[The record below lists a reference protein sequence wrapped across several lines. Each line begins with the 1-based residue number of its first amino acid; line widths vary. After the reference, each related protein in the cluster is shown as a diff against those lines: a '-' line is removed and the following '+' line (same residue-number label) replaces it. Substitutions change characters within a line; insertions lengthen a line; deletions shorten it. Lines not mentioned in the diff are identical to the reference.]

1 MKDEYDRMR
10 STYSGYCT
18 DDAFCFDA
26 ELVENT
32 ICNMNRG
39 KAADIDGITI
49 EHLCYCHSLLPCV
62 LAKFFNLMITAGKV
76 PVKFGQSYTVPILK
90 DNTSMYSKTV
100 TVCDFRG
107 ISISSIVSSV

>member
-1 MKDEYDRMR
+1 MSDAARLKDEYDRMH

-39 KAADIDGITI
+39 KAADIDGHYNRT
-49 EHLCYCHSLLPCV
+49 LVLL
-62 LAKFFNLMITAGKV
+62 
-76 PVKFGQSYTVPILK
+76 S
-90 DNTSMYSKTV
+90 
-100 TVCDFRG
+100 
-107 ISISSIVSSV
+107 

>member
-10 STYSGYCT
+10 STYLGYCT

-39 KAADIDGITI
+39 KAADIDGHYNRT
-49 EHLCYCHSLLPCV
+49 LVLL
-62 LAKFFNLMITAGKV
+62 
-76 PVKFGQSYTVPILK
+76 S
-90 DNTSMYSKTV
+90 
-100 TVCDFRG
+100 
-107 ISISSIVSSV
+107 